1 MKPIIEAV
9 PKELIERELTEE
21 RLLRATNNAGN
32 FIYTIKAAEAPD
44 IMREIGRLR
53 ELAFRQAGGGTG
65 NEVDVDEQDLAPDG
79 YTQLFVWDPVARE
92 ILGGYRYIIC
102 DSPYPKNLSTEHYFR
117 FSDRF
122 RQEVLPYTIE
132 LGRSFVQPR
141 YQRTRDAKSLYALDN
156 LWDGLGALIVENPD
170 KQYFF
175 GKVTMY
181 GHYDKEARNIL
192 MYFLQKYFP
201 DRDGLLEPLYP
212 VEMNIDVPAMERI
225 FAGGSY
231 MNDYRTLVNELAQ
244 AGRVH
249 SADDKFIHE
258 SVAFD
263 EGFQHRT
270 QSRFRRGGGDGHP
283 RPDKGHLPGEG
294 GEAYAR
300 PAAEAEEADKIGF
313 GRRVSRAGTLR
324 AFAEA
329 AVWAAAAMYAAA
341 ALLRG
346 AVWRKCRRSGV
357 RSEVP
362 APVSGTGDGL

>member
-156 LWDGLGALIVENPD
+156 LWDGLGALTVVYPNL
-170 KQYFF
+170 KYFF
-175 GKVTMY
+175 GKMTMY
-181 GHYDKEARNIL
+181 PSYPHECRNMIL
-192 MYFLQKYFP
+192 YFLDKYFHDN
-201 DRDGLLEPLYP
+201 DRLVYPLHPLDARIDEDKMRHIFTGSTFREDYKILNSHIRSHGI
-212 VEMNIDVPAMERI
+212 NIPPLVN
-225 FAGGSY
+225 SY
-231 MNDYRTLVNELAQ
+231 MNLSPKMLVLGTAINDEFGDVEETGIFFAISDIYEDKKMRHIRTFYHRFIEYRQELVRRMRDY
-244 AGRVH
+244 
-249 SADDKFIHE
+249 
-258 SVAFD
+258 
-263 EGFQHRT
+263 
-270 QSRFRRGGGDGHP
+270 SRN
-283 RPDKGHLPGEG
+283 
-294 GEAYAR
+294 
-300 PAAEAEEADKIGF
+300 
-313 GRRVSRAGTLR
+313 
-324 AFAEA
+324 
-329 AVWAAAAMYAAA
+329 
-341 ALLRG
+341 
-346 AVWRKCRRSGV
+346 RK
-357 RSEVP
+357 
-362 APVSGTGDGL
+362 